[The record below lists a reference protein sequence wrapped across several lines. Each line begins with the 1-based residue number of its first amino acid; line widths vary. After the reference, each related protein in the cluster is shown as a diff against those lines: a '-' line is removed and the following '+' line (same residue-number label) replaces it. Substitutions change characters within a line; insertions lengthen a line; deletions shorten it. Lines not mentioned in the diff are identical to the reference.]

1 MDTINAQTIIAAV
14 LAAARVA
21 PEYPDA
27 AIDAAMPQGV
37 PYGFEIVPDWE
48 GTACRTYPP
57 SSQYCYHN
65 LAIERMQDAARAELR
80 AMLDIPAFVRIRT
93 SERGSMRIV
102 NTSARLNQFAATV
115 RTNARAF
122 GGGLAPAR
130 RAPAAVKAWP
140 AGPVKLVAE
149 LLQDNMPADA
159 TALALQR
166 CGASFYDTGKGA
178 FMVWAPMPVEGLPD
192 GLISVR
198 SSASGRYVVQCS
210 KSGLSVGSTGA
221 TRRAAEESARQAV
234 ADAGPEKTAAAMA
247 AARPCDIDA
256 ARAAWFKIHGID
268 AAAEVADM
276 SETATPEPVAD
287 VAAEVSA
294 FVASMAAIA
303 DAMQGPADAAPAVNP
318 EPVAELAGHGA
329 EVAPMMAGQ
338 AVASMPAAG
347 GLADAGGSG
356 PGWPAGP
363 AAGRRVAGGSDA
375 GPENAEPVGIA
386 GTRGNSEGN
395 PQPVGISDGRRFEVD
410 GHDYRQAFENSD
422 DAMRAAM
429 GCVYLNPARFGFHS
443 AELSRTGCTAWTY
456 GFSTVQVRAVRADGV
471 ADGQAVTFNAA
482 RREWVGTATIDA
494 TEPAADVAPAAD
506 PEPVGIAYAT
516 GDGGQFTTSADACRH
531 AANLANTSGLIVSV
545 EAVQPA
551 APVEP
556 VEISDVWGTDAEPHA
571 IPGPDGNPVR
581 EWIRGAVCQV
591 ACAARISY
599 RAAGIMAAPHAETLR
614 AAHVAGASVHD
625 GARIVLDASAG
636 PADPQPVENV
646 ASEPAAV
653 EPVEIAD
660 TGAEPG
666 DDGAQPV
673 EIPDYVGTGTY
684 SPEDN
689 KLRLYPFSRLD
700 AATYARVKAA
710 GFAWAPKQE
719 VFVAPMWTPG
729 RADLLA
735 ELVGQIEDEDGT
747 MRERAADRADRFED
761 YQGKR
766 AADAERARDAV
777 QSIGARF
784 EFGQPILIGHHS
796 QRKAEKDKER
806 MESGMRKAV
815 QAWETSQYW
824 ERRAAACVRHALYKE
839 RPDVRARRIKGLESD
854 LRKQERQRAAAV
866 AGLARWEAV
875 EIADKWKARADGT
888 KPDRLERARTVAGL
902 EHVGMYTPKGRSYAY
917 SAYDVLQPDGERY
930 ADCESWTVDQVLEQV
945 RRAYPIMIEWS
956 DRWIQHY
963 RNRIA
968 YERAMLADAG
978 GTVADKVGPEVG
990 GACKCW
996 ASPRGGGWSTIQ
1008 KVNRVSVTVLD
1019 NWGNGG
1025 ADFTRTMPMDK
1036 LTAIMSRAQVDQA
1049 RAEGRIVDETARGF
1063 HLLAPTPATPAADP
1077 VEIAQPVPD
1086 PAPEVAPA
1094 QPVENVAPA
1103 VEVPQEAPE
1112 PVQAAQVS
1120 PKAARLDA
1128 APFQAMRQ
1136 ALKSGGV
1143 QAVAVPQL
1151 FATPAALA
1159 ARMVELAQLSDGDRV
1174 LEPSAG
1180 TGRIVDAIAGRGL
1193 TGMIVAVEVSRPLA
1207 DSLRARFETYSRPG
1221 LGIEVH
1227 AADFLQDMAIGR
1239 FDAVIMNPPFIG
1251 GADIKHIK
1259 RALQYLKPGGR
1270 LVAICAGGPRQAAE
1284 LRPMVDAM
1292 GGTWEPLP
1300 ADTFRESGTG
1310 VNTVLLC
1317 VEAPDVA
1324 RQDPPEPVAKPEPM
1338 AKPAHMQPVK
1348 VADYRRAA
1356 DHLMRLAL
1364 SDYCACVNDGE
1375 RQQWARIASRVMS
1388 EYDGMQC
1395 ARASSQDVERFAQ
1408 ALEAVNSRLGKVSPE
1423 PVKNGPPVEEVKPAA
1438 DLDAQLLA
1446 MRAAEAGP
1454 VPESLESLL
1463 RRYAAVRLVLYRASM
1478 QDERS
1483 AQIAT
1488 QFACDDLMA
1497 QYRRTLREGGH
1508 EVDALAYVRMEAEDM
1523 ERAARNTGLQASAP
1537 SASAAEPEPDPEAAP
1552 AVTIEAM
1559 HAFLALHYRP
1569 DRFTDRDGP
1578 TWGARYSWEV
1588 ARSALEHLA
1597 THGHGQIGHHETRTG
1612 LSIHYDA
1619 ALQVFDDAAMEPT
1632 TATAGQVQA
1641 WSARHFRAVLDWL
1654 EDMNHHGEALLIR
1667 ALRAGSGSLAASVRG
1682 LIRDHLAAG
1691 YLRPELAARR
1701 NELAARV
1708 QALEAG
1714 R

>member
-1 MDTINAQTIIAAV
+1 MESINAQTIIAAI

-27 AIDAAMPQGV
+27 AIVDAMPQGV
-37 PYGFEIVPDWE
+37 PYGFEIVPDWD

-57 SSQYCYHN
+57 SSQYHHHN
-65 LAIERMQDAARAELR
+65 LAIERIQDAARAELR
-80 AMLDIPAFVRIRT
+80 AMLDIPVFVRIRT

-130 RAPAAVKAWP
+130 KAPAAIKAWP

-159 TALALQR
+159 AALALQR

-210 KSGLSVGSTGA
+210 KSGFPVGSTGA

-256 ARAAWFKIHGID
+256 ARAAWFKTHGID
-268 AAAEVADM
+268 AAAEVAEVADM
-276 SETATPEPVAD
+276 SESATPEPVAD

-294 FVASMAAIA
+294 FVASLAAIA

-375 GPENAEPVGIA
+375 GPEDAEPVGIT
-386 GTRGNSEGN
+386 GTRGN
-395 PQPVGISDGRRFEVD
+395 
-410 GHDYRQAFENSD
+410 
-422 DAMRAAM
+422 
-429 GCVYLNPARFGFHS
+429 
-443 AELSRTGCTAWTY
+443 TGT
-456 GFSTVQVRAVRADGV
+456 
-471 ADGQAVTFNAA
+471 
-482 RREWVGTATIDA
+482 
-494 TEPAADVAPAAD
+494 D
-506 PEPVGIAYAT
+506 PEPVGMARAFGVDANPHT
-516 GDGGQFTTSADACRH
+516 VPQFEPGSAMAW
-531 AANLANTSGLIVSV
+531 IV
-545 EAVQPA
+545 
-551 APVEP
+551 
-556 VEISDVWGTDAEPHA
+556 
-571 IPGPDGNPVR
+571 
-581 EWIRGAVCQV
+581 GAVCQV
-591 ACAARISY
+591 ACAMRIPY
-599 RAAGIMAAPHAETLR
+599 RAAGILAAPFAAKLAAER
-614 AAHVAGASVHD
+614 AAGGSVHD
-625 GARIVLDASAG
+625 GARIVLEASAG
-636 PADPQPVENV
+636 PSEDAQPAASESAPADVAPVAQPV
-646 ASEPAAV
+646 A
-653 EPVEIAD
+653 I
-660 TGAEPG
+660 AEPG
-666 DDGAQPV
+666 ADALQPVGISDHGQGEPEPV

-784 EFGQPILIGHHS
+784 ELGQPILIGHHS

-902 EHVGMYTPKGRSYAY
+902 EHVGMYTPEGRSYAY

-1025 ADFTRTMPMDK
+1025 ADFTRTMPLDK

-1049 RAEGRIVDETARGF
+1049 RADGRIIEETARGF

-1094 QPVENVAPA
+1094 QPVENVAPD
-1103 VEVPQEAPE
+1103 VEAPQEAPE
-1112 PVQAAQVS
+1112 PVQAVQAS
-1120 PKAARLDA
+1120 PKPARLDA

-1317 VEAPDVA
+1317 VDAPDVA
-1324 RQDPPEPVAKPEPM
+1324 RQDPPEPVAKPAPL
-1338 AKPAHMQPVK
+1338 QPVK
-1348 VADYRRAA
+1348 VADYR
-1356 DHLMRLAL
+1356 
-1364 SDYCACVNDGE
+1364 
-1375 RQQWARIASRVMS
+1375 
-1388 EYDGMQC
+1388 
-1395 ARASSQDVERFAQ
+1395 
-1408 ALEAVNSRLGKVSPE
+1408 
-1423 PVKNGPPVEEVKPAA
+1423 PAA

-1488 QFACDDLMA
+1488 QFACDDLMT

-1523 ERAARNTGLQASAP
+1523 ERAARNAGLQTSVP
-1537 SASAAEPEPDPEAAP
+1537 SASTAEPEPDPEAAP

-1597 THGHGQIGHHETRTG
+1597 KHGHGQIGHHETRTG

-1619 ALQVFDDAAMEPT
+1619 ALQVFDDAAMDPT

-1641 WSARHFRAVLDWL
+1641 WSARHFRAVLYWL

-1667 ALRAGSGSLAASVRG
+1667 ALRAGSSSLAASVRA

-1691 YLRPELAARR
+1691 YLRPELAAKR
-1701 NELAARV
+1701 NDLAARV

-1714 R
+1714 H